1 MYICFGIA
9 GSSKVTRAF
18 KQLFLMKTKVS
29 SDSNMECVPPQTTA
43 VTTSAAQSSV
53 WSICD
58 ISTDSHVELRD
69 ITPSISP
76 VFTDDQVHE
85 LTHNSTEVDVLG
97 EHFLPPDT
105 FKQIDEVLSS
115 GGQANLLYSDPVLSN
130 ALKQNHDVL
139 LPGDLSFHS
148 GMFPSFDSI
157 VEADRILNKRDETS
171 ELISSQGNTTEIAPS
186 NSVNWPNDG
195 TSIVKTTEDGTTDG
209 NEITGTE
216 NRLRRSPRK
225 RIQVKKDSESLKSAT
240 PAPKTVSRGKD
251 ISKLKYANTKQEA
264 PKKEVRRS
272 GRAPKK
278 VEKEENNADKKAKE
292 NNGNTKKKNTKKVD
306 EADKESPGQQDSI
319 SKNVRR

>member
-1 MYICFGIA
+1 
-9 GSSKVTRAF
+9 
-18 KQLFLMKTKVS
+18 MKTKVT
-29 SDSNMECVPPQTTA
+29 SDSNTESIPPQTTA

-76 VFTDDQVHE
+76 VFTDDQVHQ

-105 FKQIDEVLSS
+105 FKRIDEVLSS
-115 GGQANLLYSDPVLSN
+115 GGEGHLLYNDPVLGN
-130 ALKQNHDVL
+130 ALKHNHEVL
-139 LPGDLSFHS
+139 LPGDLSFHG

-157 VEADRILNKRDETS
+157 VEADRILNKRDESTP
-171 ELISSQGNTTEIAPS
+171 LISSGVEDSKADPS
-186 NSVNWPNDG
+186 NAVNWPNDG
-195 TSIVKTTEDGTTDG
+195 TSLVKSTEGEAADGDG
-209 NEITGTE
+209 NSGGE
-216 NRLRRSPRK
+216 NKLRRSPRK
-225 RIQVKKDSESLKSAT
+225 HIQVKKDSESVKGIT
-240 PAPKTVSRGKD
+240 PAQKSISRGKD

-272 GRAPKK
+272 GRAQKK
-278 VEKEENNADKKAKE
+278 VEKEEGSEDSKE
-292 NNGNTKKKNTKKVD
+292 KSTDGNSRKKNGKNNEVSEKD
-306 EADKESPGQQDSI
+306 SSGEQEST